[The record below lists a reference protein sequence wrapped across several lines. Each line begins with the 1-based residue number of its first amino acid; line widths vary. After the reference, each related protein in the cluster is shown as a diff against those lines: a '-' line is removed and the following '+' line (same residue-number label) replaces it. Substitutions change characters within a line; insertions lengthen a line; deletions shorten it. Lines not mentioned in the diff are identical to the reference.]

1 MVRQRPLYAGGHR
14 GGPAVGRLDH
24 VAGEVVVGQHTAAHR
39 SDADGLA
46 LDTQLVHALVEE
58 PAILAAAY
66 GGKVAPYHF
75 DAVAL
80 ERAGLGKL
88 DGDVQRCLAAER
100 GEQRIGLLTI
110 EDLFDSRCGYG
121 FDVSTISQL
130 GIGHDGGGIAV
141 HENDAVAL
149 LAQHLARL
157 RARVVELARLP
168 DDDGTRPDDED
179 RADVSPFRHG

>member
-1 MVRQRPLYAGGHR
+1 MGDSTTRSAERERRPEHDWIPDVRHDNARIVNGICIAR
-14 GGPAVGRLDH
+14 AR
-24 VAGEVVVGQHTAAHR
+24 R
-39 SDADGLA
+39 FDA
-46 LDTQLVHALVEE
+46 QLVHALVEE
-58 PAILAAAY
+58 PTILAAAY
-66 GGKVAPYHF
+66 GSKVAPYHF